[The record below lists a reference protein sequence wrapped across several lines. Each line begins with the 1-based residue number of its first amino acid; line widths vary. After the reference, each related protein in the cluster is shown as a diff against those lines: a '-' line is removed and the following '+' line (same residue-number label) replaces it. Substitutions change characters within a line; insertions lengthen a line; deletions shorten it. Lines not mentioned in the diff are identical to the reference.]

1 MKNIYKLL
9 IIICIVSTT
18 LIVSIF
24 PLFKANTPETLY
36 QVSTLQALIRGGY
49 DGGIT
54 IKDLLKHG
62 ANGLGTFDG
71 LDGEM
76 IIIDGKVYKGKIDGK
91 IYRVKDNECTPFANI
106 AFIKINQEKQISFNG
121 GYENLKTQLN
131 KFYPM
136 GNMPTV
142 FYINGDFKNLTYRSV
157 PMQKKPYPPLTEV
170 VKKQSVFN
178 KSNIKGT
185 IVGFRFPSYM
195 KDINA
200 NGYHLHFISQDKN
213 FGGHLLSVEAGSI
226 NVKAQNLN
234 GIEIFLPKSINAINL
249 EQSKSQD
256 IDIVEK

>member
-9 IIICIVSTT
+9 IIICIFLTT
-18 LIVSIF
+18 LLFSIF
-24 PLFKANTPETLY
+24 PLFKANTSASLY

-54 IKDLLKHG
+54 IKNLLKHG
-62 ANGLGTFDG
+62 DNGLGTFDG

-91 IYRVKDNECTPFANI
+91 IYRVQDNERTPFANI
-106 AFIKINQEKQISFNG
+106 AFIKINEEKQFSFQG

-136 GNMPTV
+136 GNMPIV
-142 FYINGDFKNLTYRSV
+142 FSINGDFENITYRSV

-178 KSNIKGT
+178 KSKIKGT

-195 KDINA
+195 TDINA
-200 NGYHLHFISQDKN
+200 NGYHLHFISQDKKY
-213 FGGHLLSVEAGSI
+213 GGHLLNVESGNI
-226 NVKAQNLN
+226 KVKAQNLN
-234 GIEIFLPKSINAINL
+234 GIEIFLPKSINSINL

-256 IDIVEK
+256 VDIVEK